1 MKAQLKDALKSA
13 MKAGDK
19 VRVETIRSVLSAVQY
34 DEVAQK
40 VDELPAAGI
49 LEVLK
54 RELKKRKEEIEFAE
68 KANRPD
74 MLPKLK
80 EEVAAIESFLPKQL
94 SAAELE
100 KIVTDLKSANPSLN
114 MGTAMKALKESYS
127 GQFDSKVASEIA
139 KRIAG

>member
-1 MKAQLKDALKSA
+1 MKAQLKDALKTA

-19 VRVETIRSVLSAVQY
+19 VKVETIRSILSAVQY

-40 VDELPAAGI
+40 VDELPAPSI
-49 LEVLK
+49 LEVMK
-54 RELKKRKEEIEFAE
+54 RELKKRKEEIDFAE

-74 MLPKLK
+74 LLPKLQL
-80 EEVAAIESFLPKQL
+80 EVAAIEAFLPQQL
-94 SAAELE
+94 SSAEIE
-100 KIVTDLKSANPSLN
+100 KIVTDLKASNPTFN
-114 MGTAMKALKESYS
+114 MGMIMKSLKDSYN